1 MVNYIWGGMI
11 IISVICGI
19 LNGTIEEVNK
29 AAFEGA
35 KEAVTISIGLI
46 SVLMLWMGLMEI
58 AQKAGII
65 ESLSKFFQPAV
76 GFIFPEVPKNHP
88 AMGYMVSN
96 MIANMFGLG
105 NAATPLGLKAM
116 DELQSLNKNKEEA
129 SRSMITFLAINT
141 SSVTLV
147 PTTVI
152 SLRMTYGST
161 SPTDIVLTTILAS
174 LVATIGAII
183 IDWLFYKKR
192 SRRERR

>member
-11 IISVICGI
+11 VISVIVG
-19 LNGTIEEVNK
+19 LVNGNIEQVNK
-29 AAFEGA
+29 AAFEGG
-35 KEAVTISIGLI
+35 KEAVTIAIGLL

-58 AQKAGII
+58 AQRAGII
-65 ESLSKFFQPAV
+65 ESLSRFFQPVV

-116 DELQSLNKNKEEA
+116 EELQNLNKKKDEA

-152 SLRMTYGST
+152 SLRMTYGSV
-161 SPTDIVLTTILAS
+161 SPTDIVITTILAS

-183 IDWLFYKKR
+183 IDWLFYK
-192 SRRERR
+192 RRARKERL